1 MKKVAEVVKKVV
13 NGLFSLTI
21 ITLLVCAVVI
31 YTVPVMREKTT
42 TYGVSE
48 PGWYDRVIKGEKSSL
63 VVTEEKTE
71 WVTIWEHLKRLPP
84 IMK

>member
-1 MKKVAEVVKKVV
+1 MKKVAEVVKWFV

-21 ITLLVCAVVI
+21 VTILIGFVVI
-31 YTVPVMREKTT
+31 YTVPVIREKTT

-63 VVTEEKTE
+63 VVTGEKEELIT
-71 WVTIWEHLKRLPP
+71 VWEHLKRLPP
-84 IMK
+84 MK